1 MACSLGGC
9 TGLKRRT
16 ENLEVA
22 IPFLIFSALVII
34 PLLLALDRLIYVSD
48 KMPWQV
54 FSSLDEH
61 YLSQGAI
68 GFTFTQ
74 ALLSTVLTLIIGIP
88 IAWQLGRYNWPKI
101 RLIRALL
108 TLPFVTPAIVA
119 AMGFMAILGSDGLD
133 LRGDKSTY
141 LFSLLFAHAWF
152 NIALVIRFV
161 DPVISNI
168 DPIIEEQLRLLPAG
182 NSLRGRI
189 RWLWFPLMYPS
200 VLCAAVLTFV
210 FSFTSFAM
218 VRWMIPSNATL
229 ETVMAD
235 VGGAAGIVDY
245 QIFSNELVLASST
258 IQFIVLIVALWL
270 LSILQ
275 AKRNQTISEVS
286 ESHSRKRSR
295 MGWMVLAPALAFCL
309 SPLFAVL
316 RASLR
321 VAERGPVITHRWTL
335 DGWKGALGGDYAYIS
350 ILDALQ
356 NSLGYAL
363 LTLVI
368 ALPLGWSLSSSIHML
383 EKRGSYWAKP
393 LDVLTMLPLAISGIM
408 LGLGILLGIIRIS
421 TVFFTFWWMPAVP
434 HIMIATP
441 FVVRLLLPAMR
452 RQDPLLIENA
462 QVLAMNRW
470 QILTQIRIPLLRGPL
485 IVAGII
491 AIAMSMGEFGASWIL
506 VRTGAWDTLPVLVD
520 QLMSRPGFDPLVKP
534 TAMAAASLLM
544 ITTLILFLLAERF
557 RPDGDGG
564 MF

>member
-9 TGLKRRT
+9 NGLKRKF
-16 ENLEVA
+16 ENIEVA
-22 IPFLIFSALVII
+22 LPFFLFSALVII
-34 PLLLALDRLIYVSD
+34 PLLLALDRLIYVSG

-61 YLSQGAI
+61 YLSQDAI
-68 GFTFTQ
+68 GFTFLQ
-74 ALLSTVLTLIIGIP
+74 ALLSTALTLAIGIP
-88 IAWQLGRYNWPKI
+88 IAWQLGRYHWPRI
-101 RLIRALL
+101 RLMRALL

-119 AMGFMAILGSDGLD
+119 AMGFMAILGSDGFD
-133 LRGDKSTY
+133 LRGERSTY
-141 LFSLLFAHAWF
+141 LVSLLFAHAWF

-161 DPVISNI
+161 DPVISNL
-168 DPIIEEQLRLLPAG
+168 DPRMEEQLRLLPAG
-182 NSLRGRI
+182 NSRWGRLRCFWI
-189 RWLWFPLMYPS
+189 PLMFPS
-200 VLCAAVLTFV
+200 ILCAAVLTFV

-218 VRWMIPSNATL
+218 VRWMTPSNATL

-235 VGGAAGIVDY
+235 VGGAAGIENY
-245 QIFSNELVLASST
+245 QIYSNELVLASST
-258 IQFIVLIVALWL
+258 IQFLVLILALWL
-270 LSILQ
+270 LSALQ
-275 AKRNQTISEVS
+275 AKRSRTIAEVS
-286 ESHSRKRSR
+286 ESHSRKKGRT
-295 MGWMVLAPALAFCL
+295 GWLVLIPALLFCL
-309 SPLFAVL
+309 SPLMAVI
-316 RASLR
+316 RSSLR
-321 VAERGPVITHRWTL
+321 VAERGPVISHRWTL
-335 DGWKGALGGDYAYIS
+335 EGWQSAISGDYAYIS
-350 ILDALQ
+350 IIDALQ
-356 NSLGYAL
+356 NSLGYAI

-368 ALPLGWSLSSSIHML
+368 SLPLGWSLSSGIHLL

-393 LDVLTMLPLAISGIM
+393 LDILTMLPLAISGVM

-421 TVFFTFWWMPAVP
+421 TVFFTMWWIPAIP
-434 HIMIATP
+434 HIMLSTP

-452 RQDPLLIENA
+452 RQDPELIENA

-470 QILTQIRIPLLRGPL
+470 QILTKIRMPLLRGPL

-520 QLMSRPGFDPLVKP
+520 QLMTRPGFDPLVKP

-544 ITTLILFLLAERF
+544 LTTLILFLVAERF